1 MGSIMNERAL
11 KGIKL
16 RFLIPEN
23 LLSPDASPST
33 MTRNIEGR
41 GLPDIPAILAV
52 TEKEAAVCFR
62 LVEGRMDYAGFYG
75 KAQYSITGLKTCFS
89 TIGKEE
95 SAPSDSG
102 LSSALP

>member
-1 MGSIMNERAL
+1 MGSIMNERVL

-75 KAQYSITGLKTCFS
+75 KAPIFHNWVKDLFLHYWER
-89 TIGKEE
+89 GKR
-95 SAPSDSG
+95 P
-102 LSSALP
+102 